1 MRANCLYEEVDQ
13 GIFDYN
19 CTDNKIG
26 DVCGFRNFD
35 GKQKD
40 IVCIGAAQTMGRF
53 VHNDYPSLIENNSD
67 YSVANLGWGG
77 AGVHQYDTKEFI
89 EYINNSKL
97 LIYQILSG
105 RSMPNIHKN
114 FSIPKSELP
123 LKSIVKDSIAS
134 IPQAIDHLYRND
146 YDKFIKCFENNSVDY
161 LRACQ
166 AFRNKIKVPVMYIH
180 ISRQDWNKTIPPKPE
195 TNDSSFCHST
205 LYAFPHLVTGEMV
218 KKLVG
223 NDKLGCF
230 RQADFIRLPSR
241 PKNYKS
247 VVEHSHV
254 FFTNQYYPDQET
266 HYDIAEFCIKNMNI

>member
-1 MRANCLYEEVDQ
+1 VRANRLYEEEDE

-19 CTDNKIG
+19 CTDAKISNMY
-26 DVCGFRNFD
+26 GFRNFN

-40 IVCIGAAQTMGRF
+40 VVCIGAAQTMGRF
-53 VHNDYPSLIENNSD
+53 VHHDYPSLIENNSD

-77 AGVHQYDTKEFI
+77 AGIHNYDTQEFV
-89 EYINNSKL
+89 EYINASKI
-97 LIYQILSG
+97 LICQIMSG
-105 RSMPNIHKN
+105 RSTPDLHKN
-114 FSIPKSELP
+114 FEIQENLVSRNIGIPK
-123 LKSIVKDSIAS
+123 
-134 IPQAIDHLYRND
+134 QIDFLYQND
-146 YDKFIKCFENNSVDY
+146 YNKFIECFENNSVDY
-161 LRACQ
+161 LCAYQ
-166 AFRNKIKVPVMYIH
+166 AFRNKIKVPVIYIH
-180 ISRQDWNKTIPPKPE
+180 ISCQDWNKTIPPKPE

-230 RQADFIRLPSR
+230 RQADFTRLPSR

-247 VVEHSHV
+247 VVEHSDV

-266 HYDIAEFCIKNMNI
+266 HYDIAEFCIKNINI